1 MTAVQILA
9 KLISFP
15 VLGGESNLSIVH
27 WIQTY
32 LEDAGVATI
41 LVPNE
46 KGNKASLHCRIGPAI
61 DGGLV
66 LSGHTDVVPVA
77 GQQWESN
84 PFVLTD
90 KKDGKLYGRGSCD
103 MKGFLACCLAMLPK
117 FLKATLKKP
126 IYFAFSYD
134 EEIGCL
140 GAPALIAHLQKHY
153 TETPKY
159 ALIGEPSLMQP
170 ILAHKGIC
178 LFNTTVNGSAGHSSG
193 ILKEVS
199 AVHEAARLILWLED
213 KMKKVV
219 ASGNSDDRFNPPH
232 SSLHTGI
239 VQGGIAANVIADNAT
254 FSWDARII
262 PMDNLEAILFDF
274 RNHCAQR
281 TEELKK
287 IFPGFRIETIEQHPP
302 VPPLN
307 TQKKMAIVQLM
318 QKINPN
324 QQLGGVSYAAEAGQF
339 AQAGFESIICGPG
352 SIDQAHRSN
361 EFIAKSELDK
371 CTQLLQKLCFE
382 FS

>member
-1 MTAVQILA
+1 M
-9 KLISFP
+9 
-15 VLGGESNLSIVH
+15 
-27 WIQTY
+27 
-32 LEDAGVATI
+32 
-41 LVPNE
+41 
-46 KGNKASLHCRIGPAI
+46 
-61 DGGLV
+61 
-66 LSGHTDVVPVA
+66 
-77 GQQWESN
+77 
-84 PFVLTD
+84 
-90 KKDGKLYGRGSCD
+90 
-103 MKGFLACCLAMLPK
+103 
-117 FLKATLKKP
+117 
-126 IYFAFSYD
+126 
-134 EEIGCL
+134 
-140 GAPALIAHLQKHY
+140 
-153 TETPKY
+153 
-159 ALIGEPSLMQP
+159 
-170 ILAHKGIC
+170 
-178 LFNTTVNGSAGHSSG
+178 
-193 ILKEVS
+193 
-199 AVHEAARLILWLED
+199 
-213 KMKKVV
+213 
-219 ASGNSDDRFNPPH
+219 
-232 SSLHTGI
+232 
-239 VQGGIAANVIADNAT
+239 IADNAT

-287 IFPGFRIETIEQHPP
+287 IFPGFCIETIEQHPP